1 MDVLVGRV
9 YKHFKGNYYLVVG
22 TALNTETEEVMV
34 IYKALYE
41 DGQVF
46 ARPISSFTEKVERNN
61 QTYRFELQEIE
72 SQTNHQ

>member
-22 TALNTETEEVMV
+22 TALNTKTEEQMV

>member
-22 TALNTETEEVMV
+22 TALNTETEEQMV

-46 ARPISSFTEKVERNN
+46 ARPINSFTEKVERNN

>member
-46 ARPISSFTEKVERNN
+46 ARPISSFTEKVEKNN

>member
-22 TALNTETEEVMV
+22 TALNTETEELMV

>member
-22 TALNTETEEVMV
+22 TALNTETEEQMV

>member
-41 DGQVF
+41 NGQVF

>member
-22 TALNTETEEVMV
+22 TALNTETEEQMV

-46 ARPISSFTEKVERNN
+46 ARPISSFTEMVERNN

>member
-1 MDVLVGRV
+1 MTVKEGR